1 MMVMVVVMVVMM
13 KKEKGIFC
21 KKPGSDDA
29 YEWSNGLC
37 MHILWQYYDD
47 IMTPWWYYD
56 KVDDADDSDE
66 ADDAADDAANGLW
79 MQILY

>member
-1 MMVMVVVMVVMM
+1 MTVMM

-37 MHILWQYYDD
+37 MHIF
-47 IMTPWWYYD
+47 
-56 KVDDADDSDE
+56 
-66 ADDAADDAANGLW
+66 
-79 MQILY
+79 